1 MFHNLNIYELENWLR
16 QESPDELLPLWHNAN
31 LIRDQYVG
39 NEVHFRGLIEIS
51 NYCNRQCLY
60 CGIRGERKD
69 IHRYRMS
76 DEEILECVDK
86 AKNYDYGTIVIQ
98 GGEDPGISPKRISE
112 LVKRI
117 KSETDMAV
125 TLSLGEQPEM
135 VFRLWR
141 KSGADRYLLKIET
154 TDTNLLKSIH
164 PGEPYGSRMEC
175 LYHLQDLG
183 YEIGSGVMI
192 GIPGQTHS
200 VLSQD
205 LEWFRKIN
213 LDMIGIG
220 PYLPHPDTPLGQAC
234 GINIED
240 QVPNTELMT
249 NKTIALARILCPEV
263 NIPATTALT
272 VLNPKKGRERV
283 LSHGANVVMPNL
295 TPLEYRILYDIYPKN
310 FNNQVMDKNSP
321 EYLGEMVNR
330 LGRPMGKGQ
339 GGREKRRMKYC
350 G

>member
-1 MFHNLNIYELENWLR
+1 MFNNLNISELENWLK
-16 QESPDELLPLWHNAN
+16 QESSDELLPLWHNAN
-31 LIRDQYVG
+31 QIRDKYVG

-60 CGIRGERKD
+60 CGLRLERKD

-76 DEEILECVDK
+76 DEEILKCVDK
-86 AKNYDYGTIVIQ
+86 AKNYEYGTIVIQ
-98 GGEDPGISPKRISE
+98 GGEDPGISPDRISE

-117 KSETDMAV
+117 KSETNMAV

-135 VFRLWR
+135 IFRLWR
-141 KSGADRYLLKIET
+141 KSGADRYLLKAET

-164 PGEPYGSRMEC
+164 PGEPCGSRMESFYR
-175 LYHLQDLG
+175 LKNLG
-183 YEIGSGVMI
+183 YELGSGVMI
-192 GIPGQTHS
+192 GIPGQTFS
-200 VLSQD
+200 ILAKD
-205 LEWFRKIN
+205 LEWFHKMD

-220 PYLPHPDTPLGQAC
+220 PFLPHPDTPLGQTC
-234 GINIED
+234 DINIKN

-249 NKTIALARILCPEV
+249 NKTIALTRILCPEA

-295 TPLEYRILYDIYPKN
+295 TPLEYRVLYDIYP
-310 FNNQVMDKNSP
+310 NNSNHQETDENSS
-321 EYLGEMVNR
+321 EYLGDMVNR

-339 GGREKRRMKYC
+339 GGRKRR
-350 G
+350 

>member
-1 MFHNLNIYELENWLR
+1 MFNNLNIFELENWLH
-16 QESPDELLPLWHNAN
+16 QESPDELLPLWHNADQ
-31 LIRDQYVG
+31 IRDEFVG
-39 NEVHFRGLIEIS
+39 SDVHFRGLIEIS

-60 CGIRGERKD
+60 CGLRGERKD

-76 DEEILECVDK
+76 DEEIMKCVDK
-86 AKNYDYGTIVIQ
+86 AKNYAYGTIVIQ
-98 GGEDPGISPKRISE
+98 GGEDPGISPDRMSE

-117 KSETDMAV
+117 KSESNMAV

-141 KSGADRYLLKIET
+141 DSGADRYLLKIET
-154 TDTNLLKSIH
+154 TDNDLLKAIH
-164 PGEPYGSRMEC
+164 PGEPYGSRMESF
-175 LYHLQDLG
+175 YHLQDLG
-183 YEIGSGVMI
+183 YEIGSGVMV
-192 GIPGQTHS
+192 GIPGQTYAI
-200 VLSQD
+200 LAQD
-205 LEWFRKIN
+205 LEWFHKMD

-220 PYLPHPDTPLGQAC
+220 PYLPHPDTPLGQTC
-234 GINIED
+234 DSGIGN

-249 NKTIALARILCPEV
+249 NKTIALARIICPEA

-295 TPLEYRILYDIYPKN
+295 TPLEYRVLYDIYPHN
-310 FNNQVMDKNSP
+310 SSNQETDQNSP
-321 EYLGEMVNR
+321 EYLGELIKR
-330 LGRPMGKGQ
+330 IGRPMGKGQ
-339 GGREKRRMKYC
+339 GGRKKL